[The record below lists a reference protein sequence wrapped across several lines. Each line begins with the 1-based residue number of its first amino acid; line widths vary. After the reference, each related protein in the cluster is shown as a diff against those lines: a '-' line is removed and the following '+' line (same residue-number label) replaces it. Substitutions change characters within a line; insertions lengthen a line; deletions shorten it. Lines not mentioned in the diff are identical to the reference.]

1 MESKEGK
8 FLGKKGL
15 NLYYR
20 GWLPQEKPKAVL
32 LIAHGL
38 AEHSGRYTNFADYFA
53 SRGYAVYAL
62 DHRGHGKSEGTRIYV
77 DRFDDYV
84 TDLRAFHEL
93 VRKDYPADRFFLIG
107 HSMGGTIA
115 VAYAIKYQQ
124 DLAGLILS
132 GASLLPAAAAPP
144 LLLIMA
150 GVASALFPKAGL
162 TVLDASAISRDKSV
176 VQAYENDP
184 LVYRGKIPARTA
196 AELARM
202 WRELP
207 SQMSRITLPIL
218 ILHGSADRL
227 ATPQGSKLLY
237 ERVSSSDKTI
247 KIYEGLYHEVF
258 NEPERLNVMAD
269 VEQWL
274 ASHI

>member
-1 MESKEGK
+1 
-8 FLGKKGL
+8 
-15 NLYYR
+15 
-20 GWLPQEKPKAVL
+20 
-32 LIAHGL
+32 
-38 AEHSGRYTNFADYFA
+38 
-53 SRGYAVYAL
+53 
-62 DHRGHGKSEGTRIYV
+62 
-77 DRFDDYV
+77 
-84 TDLRAFHEL
+84 
-93 VRKDYPADRFFLIG
+93 
-107 HSMGGTIA
+107 MGGTIG